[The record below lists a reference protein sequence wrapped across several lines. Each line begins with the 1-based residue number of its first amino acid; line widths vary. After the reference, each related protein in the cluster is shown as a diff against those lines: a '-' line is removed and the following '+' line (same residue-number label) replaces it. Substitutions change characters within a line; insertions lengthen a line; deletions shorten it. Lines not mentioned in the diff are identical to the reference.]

1 MFAQGL
7 DQTAINWIK
16 QGKEDVMEAGPSS
29 VDNFEYGTV
38 FKSSPLLRSGSNY
51 MSPKTLPPLKFHSG
65 LLGKHSTSTFDLCES
80 DEQTVSND
88 SDEESVASAP
98 YDMDG
103 YFSENFDQ
111 EFSSCNGIKDFEKP
125 ILHDNDEE
133 TTDLQASTNLRS
145 KQPVPLINRGSSN
158 IDLRVELPKTTKRF
172 SDMVLEKQEEHY
184 MTPDSCH
191 HPRNNVYPD
200 TSFNFN
206 RHNDVGDLG
215 TPSAPPVNAVGE
227 EVHEPKDEK
236 KYMTVMDGTMDGFT
250 SNGLYMPGVG
260 DCYDESKPIISE
272 VTSETLEYNGLT
284 EKVNHSTTSVK
295 EEMLT
300 PHFLPEIMDP
310 PPCYDTSGQHAFQT
324 LVAYDACIRLC
335 LHAWAKGCPDA
346 PEFLRDECLILRTAF
361 GLNKILLHPLGMQ
374 TEKGGDCKT
383 AEETCSRKPNKV
395 LRKIRV
401 EVKKLRIIPRKK
413 LKSTF
418 SQRGAL
424 YMQTGTEY
432 VRHVS
437 SLVKTSI
444 NSVMNSSL
452 SLTREEPLSCIFFLK
467 SSVEDAQIDSG
478 SAVCLHSGTG
488 EYHDFF
494 PESQGD
500 VLHIEVRD
508 TKQMTLGH
516 ASIPLSVLAENPSDK
531 VRWWPI
537 YHDDHECIG
546 KIQLFMANLITDEE
560 GRHTKSSAV
569 VEILA
574 YDMLLEAAMPA
585 QHFHSR
591 NLCLNGPWKWLLNE
605 FADYYGVPDSYT
617 KLRYLL
623 YVMKVATPT
632 KECLELVLDLLMPV
646 IKARGEK
653 RLNRQEKTIFLECET
668 QVESLLATVFEN
680 YKSLDEQ
687 SATGLTDS
695 LTPVPE
701 TASPALAPAVQ
712 VYSLLH
718 DILSQDAQAVLQR
731 HLQTAAQKRCRRHML
746 EADEFMSSNSE
757 NILTDPISISTAYMK
772 IKNLCI
778 NIGKE
783 ILADIKIHNQH
794 ILPSS
799 IDLSNITAT
808 VYTSEMSKRLK
819 GFLAA
824 CPPSGPLPH
833 VNELLAAISDFER
846 DLETW
851 KVSPIQGGVDCKD
864 LFHNYIMVWVQEM
877 QLEMLD
883 LCKAEKTPWS
893 GVATHLSTSPF
904 TEGMYSRI
912 KNALTQYEMVI
923 SRWPQ
928 YSLVLENAVA
938 DIERAILK
946 SLEKQCSDTLAPL
959 KDSIPK
965 KLGMQVHKLARRQ
978 SVIIYVVPNQLGTFI
993 NTVKRMV
1000 EVLHSQVEDILKF
1013 WASCLPTIG
1022 GEKLSYG
1029 EQMNGIIVLLKTK
1042 YKNYMQALVTKLYSN
1057 MQANR
1062 NTQLKRILE
1071 VTADSD
1077 SEPEVRERMLMLNSQ
1092 LIDSIANLHD
1102 VFPSQIFVALCRGL
1116 WDRMGQSVLRFL
1128 EGRKE
1133 NRVWYKGS
1141 YYALG
1146 ILDDVFASQMQRLQ
1160 GNCLQEKDL
1169 EPPRSVVEARSMLC
1183 SDGTNGTNQSNYF
1196 YI

>member
-80 DEQTVSND
+80 DKHTVSND

-111 EFSSCNGIKDFEKP
+111 DFSRCNDIKDFEKP

-133 TTDLQASTNLRS
+133 ITDLQASTNLRS
-145 KQPVPLINRGSSN
+145 KQPVALINRGSSN
-158 IDLRVELPKTTKRF
+158 VDLKVELPKATKRF
-172 SDMVLEKQEEHY
+172 SDMVLNKHEEHY

-191 HPRNNVYPD
+191 HPLNNVYPLNAQD
-200 TSFNFN
+200 TFFN
-206 RHNDVGDLG
+206 RSKYNDVGDLG
-215 TPSAPPVNAVGE
+215 TPSAPPVNADGEE

-236 KYMTVMDGTMDGFT
+236 KYTTVMDGTMDGLT

-272 VTSETLEYNGLT
+272 ITSETLEYNDLI
-284 EKVNHSTTSVK
+284 EN
-295 EEMLT
+295 
-300 PHFLPEIMDP
+300 
-310 PPCYDTSGQHAFQT
+310 GQHAFQT

-335 LHAWAKGCPDA
+335 LHAWSKGCPDA

-374 TEKGGDCKT
+374 TEKGGDYKT
-383 AEETCSRKPNKV
+383 AEETCCRKPNKV
-395 LRKIRV
+395 LHKIRV

-444 NSVMNSSL
+444 NSFMNSSL

-467 SSVEDAQIDSG
+467 SSTEDAQIDSG
-478 SAVCLHSGTG
+478 SAVCLHSGIG

-500 VLHIEVRD
+500 VLHVEVRD

-546 KIQLFMANLITDEE
+546 KIQLFMASLITDEE

-569 VEILA
+569 VETLA
-574 YDMLLEAAMPA
+574 YDMLLEAAMRA

-591 NLCLNGPWKWLLNE
+591 NLCLCGPWKWLLNE

-632 KECLELVLDLLMPV
+632 KECLELVLELLMPV
-646 IKARGEK
+646 IKARDEK
-653 RLNRQEKTIFLECET
+653 RLNRQEISRITLHQKTIFLECET
-668 QVESLLATVFEN
+668 QVETLLATVFEN

-701 TASPALAPAVQ
+701 TASIALAPAVQ

-718 DILSQDAQAVLQR
+718 DILSQDAQAVLQK
-731 HLQTAAQKRCRRHML
+731 HLQTAALKRCRRHML

-778 NIGKE
+778 NIGRE

-808 VYTSEMSKRLK
+808 VCSTELSKRLK

-824 CPPSGPLPH
+824 CLPSGPLPH

-864 LFHNYIMVWVQEM
+864 LFHNYIMVWIQEM

-893 GVATHLSTSPF
+893 GITTNLSTSPF
-904 TEGMYSRI
+904 TEDMYSKI

-928 YSLVLENAVA
+928 YSLVLESAVA

-946 SLEKQCSDTLAPL
+946 ALEKQYSDTLAPL

-965 KLGMQVHKLARRQ
+965 KLGMHVQKLARRQ

-1000 EVLHSQVEDILKF
+1000 EVLHSQVEDILKT

-1029 EQMNGIIVLLKTK
+1029 EQMNGITVLLKTK

-1071 VTADSD
+1071 ETADSD

-1102 VFPSQIFVALCRGL
+1102 VFPSQIFVALCRGF

-1160 GNCLQEKDL
+1160 GNFLQEKDI

-1183 SDGTNGTNQSNYF
+1183 RDGTNGTNQSNYF